1 MKNHTTL
8 RLTIWITCAIIGI
21 ICMCTSCK
29 TGYVQC
35 DAYGAIDNQEID
47 KV

>member
-1 MKNHTTL
+1 MKKIYLIPVVWFSVSILIATL
-8 RLTIWITCAIIGI
+8 LC
-21 ICMCTSCK
+21 SCK

-35 DAYGAIDNQEID
+35 DAYGSVDNTEID